1 MFFLLTLSSDSFFWL
16 FLFVFSSLSLSL
28 SRSLSLLFLFLF
40 SSLLFLFSFS
50 SLSLLFLFSF
60 SSLSLL
66 FLFSFSSLSL
76 LFLFSFSFCFSFS
89 FSFSSLLFSDSSLAL
104 PTSAFSSVHIVGSL
118 TSRLPSAIVISCHCY
133 VNSIQLQVTALLVA
147 TLRFWWWMLGRFD
160 SAPWGAGNSGLAMAN
175 RNIAIYGKL
184 FYWVIVSIVMENLW
198 KKSITISPIF
208 SIVVDLHLYSL
219 VNHDVHWFSWLLED
233 TVSLTLW

>member
-1 MFFLLTLSSDSFFWL
+1 L
-16 FLFVFSSLSLSL
+16 
-28 SRSLSLLFLFLF
+28 
-40 SSLLFLFSFS
+40 
-50 SLSLLFLFSF
+50 
-60 SSLSLL
+60 
-66 FLFSFSSLSL
+66 
-76 LFLFSFSFCFSFS
+76 FS

-133 VNSIQLQVTALLVA
+133 VYNKPSNSIQLQVTALRAA

-175 RNIAIYGKL
+175 RNIAIYGRL
-184 FYWVIVSIVMENLW
+184 SYWVIVSIVMENLW